1 MDLRTFLRDPIFIGE
16 HAALTAVAEQTKAE
30 EHPFVFVHYEDKIF
44 ALKSFDLLLSPGP
57 DLGTIMA
64 KVVTDVPLTP
74 VPFEDLTSRALDVLA
89 ELVTLVQYEGQL
101 KYIVREDFLVT
112 MVSTGTSSE
121 LAWLRSLF
129 ASIPRGLMIVD
140 LSYAV
145 VNSNAE
151 ALRMLRI
158 NRSDLPR
165 LRMHEVLGL
174 NNFQYVYR
182 TQNSLLN
189 QVITT
194 PLSPAA
200 VLVDF
205 VPLVMYQVVTGF
217 ALVLQDLPTL
227 EAMAMELDSVK
238 QLNQDLEAIFSTIYD
253 EIIVVDAKGKLLRAS
268 DHYIGAQWKRPPQSL
283 IGQQILRLKK
293 VNDLIPKVIREVQK
307 KEQKVSRMQNEG
319 DSPLLVVGNPIFDAA
334 GGLERI
340 VIASRDLTEMARLK
354 RELEQTRQ
362 ESESYR
368 QKSESYRQE
377 LEQLRERVT
386 QAQGTLPLYASPLM
400 HEVMREA
407 ERVAQFS
414 ATVLLHGES
423 GVGKEIIAN
432 TIHSLSDRSEQ
443 PFIKINCAAIP
454 ESLMESE
461 LFGYERGAFSGANQQ
476 GKTGLIVKAH
486 RGCLFLDEISE
497 LPLLIQGKLLRAIQE
512 REVYPVGATAPV
524 KFDIQIIAATNK
536 NLAEL
541 VTQGKFREDLY
552 YRINVFPIEV
562 PPLRERKEDIA
573 LLANSFLTQFNQTY
587 QRSLRLSNSALDLL
601 EAYPFPGNVRELQNL
616 IQRAAIKNDGEVID
630 AGAIEKIL
638 MRADTAPVS
647 GKAGSRFTQVMPL
660 HQAFAQIEEELVTL
674 AMKQYQSTTKAAK
687 ALGVSQATV
696 SRKYRQILA
705 QQKA

>member
-1 MDLRTFLRDPIFIGE
+1 MDLRTFLRDPIFIGD
-16 HAALTAVAEQTKAE
+16 HAALAAIAEQTKTE
-30 EHPFVFVHYEDKIF
+30 EHPFVFVHHEDKIY
-44 ALKSFDLLLSPGP
+44 ALKSFDLLLSPDP

-74 VPFEDLTSRALDVLA
+74 VPFNDLTSRALDVLA

-101 KYIVREDFLVT
+101 KYIVREDFLLT

-158 NRSDLPR
+158 NHSDLPR

-217 ALVLQDLPTL
+217 ALVLQDLPSL

-253 EIIVVDAKGKLLRAS
+253 EIIVVDARGKLLRAS
-268 DHYIGAQWKRPPQSL
+268 DHYIASQWKRPPQSL

-340 VIASRDLTEMARLK
+340 VVASRDLTEMARLK

-362 ESESYR
+362 E
-368 QKSESYRQE
+368 SESYRQE

-400 HEVMREA
+400 HEVMREV

-486 RGCLFLDEISE
+486 RSCLFLDEISE

-541 VTQGKFREDLY
+541 VAQGKFREDLY

-587 QRSLRLSNSALDLL
+587 QRNLRLSNSALDLL

-616 IQRAAIKNDGEVID
+616 IQRVAIKNDGEVID

-638 MRADTAPVS
+638 MRSDTATVS
-647 GKAGSRFTQVMPL
+647 GKTGSRFTQVIPL
-660 HQAFAQIEEELVTL
+660 QQAFAQIEEELVTL

-705 QQKA
+705 QQK

>member
-1 MDLRTFLRDPIFIGE
+1 MDLRTFLRDPIFVEASSSWTVICG
-16 HAALTAVAEQTKAE
+16 QIKAE
-30 EHPFVFVHYEDKIF
+30 EHPYVFTRREDKIY
-44 ALKSFDLLLSPGP
+44 ALKNFDFLLSQEQSLPQ
-57 DLGTIMA
+57 LIMSA
-64 KVVTDVPLTP
+64 AGEPPLTLIK
-74 VPFEDLTSRALDVLA
+74 FEELTSRVLDVLA
-89 ELVTLVQYEGQL
+89 ELVTLVQYEDQI
-101 KYIVREDFLVT
+101 KYIVREDFLLT

-140 LSYAV
+140 LGYAV

-158 NRSDLPR
+158 NRPDLPQ

-174 NNFQYVYR
+174 NNFQYVHR

-194 PLSPAA
+194 PLSQAA
-200 VLVDF
+200 ILVDF

-217 ALVLQDLPTL
+217 ALVLQDLPSI
-227 EAMAMELDSVK
+227 EVMAMELDSVK

-253 EIIVVDAKGKLLRAS
+253 EIIVVDAGGKLLRAS
-268 DHYIGAQWKRPPQSL
+268 DHYISAQWKRPPNIL

-307 KEQKVSRMQNEG
+307 KKRKVSLLQNEG
-319 DSPLLVVGNPIFDAA
+319 DSPLLTVGNPIFDAR
-334 GGLERI
+334 GDLERI
-340 VIASRDLTEMARLK
+340 IIASRDLTEMARLK

-362 ESESYR
+362 QSET
-368 QKSESYRQE
+368 YRQE
-377 LEQLRERVT
+377 LEQLRERVS
-386 QAQGTLPLYASPLM
+386 QAQGTIPLYVSPLM
-400 HEVMREA
+400 HEVMREV

-423 GVGKEIIAN
+423 GVVKEGIAN
-432 TIHSLSDRSEQ
+432 AIHSLSERREQ

-497 LPLLIQGKLLRAIQE
+497 LPPVIQGKLLRAIQE
-512 REVYPVGATAPV
+512 REVYPVGATTPV
-524 KFDIQIIAATNK
+524 KFDIQIIAATNR

-541 VTQGKFREDLY
+541 VAQGKFREDLY

-562 PPLRERKEDIA
+562 PPLRDRKEDIA
-573 LLANSFLTQFNQTY
+573 LLANLFLTQFNQTY
-587 QRSLRLSNSALDLL
+587 QRNLRLSNSALDLL

-616 IQRAAIKNDGEVID
+616 IQRVAIKNDGEVID
-630 AGAIEKIL
+630 ANAIEKIL
-638 MRADTAPVS
+638 MRGDVALNKTG
-647 GKAGSRFTQVMPL
+647 GKYAQVIPL
-660 HQAFAQIEEELVTL
+660 QQAFAQVEEELVSF

-705 QQKA
+705 NQK

>member
-1 MDLRTFLRDPIFIGE
+1 MDLRTFLRDPIFVEASSSWTVIS
-16 HAALTAVAEQTKAE
+16 EQIKAE
-30 EHPFVFVHYEDKIF
+30 EHPYVFTRREDKVY
-44 ALKSFDLLLSPGP
+44 ALKNFDFLLSQEQSLPQLITGAAGEP
-57 DLGTIMA
+57 
-64 KVVTDVPLTP
+64 PLTLIK
-74 VPFEDLTSRALDVLA
+74 FEELTSRVLDVLA
-89 ELVTLVQYEGQL
+89 ELVTLVQYEDQL
-101 KYIVREDFLVT
+101 KYIVREDFLLT

-140 LSYAV
+140 LGYAV

-158 NRSDLPR
+158 SGSDLPQ
-165 LRMHEVLGL
+165 LRMHEILGL

-194 PLSPAA
+194 PLSQAA
-200 VLVDF
+200 ILIDF

-217 ALVLQDLPTL
+217 ALVLQDLPSI

-253 EIIVVDAKGKLLRAS
+253 EIIVVDARGKLLRAS
-268 DHYIGAQWKRPPQSL
+268 DHYISSQWKRPPHSL

-307 KEQKVSRMQNEG
+307 KKQKVSFMQNEG
-319 DSPLLVVGNPIFDAA
+319 DSPLLAVGNPIFDA
-334 GGLERI
+334 GGDLERI

-354 RELEQTRQ
+354 RELEQTRKQ
-362 ESESYR
+362 SESY
-368 QKSESYRQE
+368 KQE
-377 LEQLRERVT
+377 LEQLRERVS
-386 QAQGTLPLYASPLM
+386 QAHGTLPLYASPLM
-400 HEVMREA
+400 HEVMREV

-432 TIHSLSDRSEQ
+432 AIHSLSDRREQ

-497 LPLLIQGKLLRAIQE
+497 LPLVIQGKLLRAIQE
-512 REVYPVGATAPV
+512 REVYPVGSTAPV
-524 KFDIQIIAATNK
+524 KFDIQIIAATNR
-536 NLAEL
+536 NLTKL
-541 VTQGKFREDLY
+541 VSYGKFREDLY

-562 PPLRERKEDIA
+562 PPLRDRKEDIA
-573 LLANSFLTQFNQTY
+573 LLANLFLTQFNQTY
-587 QRSLRLSNSALDLL
+587 QRNLRLSNSALDLL

-616 IQRAAIKNDGEVID
+616 IQRVAIKNDGEVID
-630 AGAIEKIL
+630 ASAIEKIL
-638 MRADTAPVS
+638 MRGDVALNKPG
-647 GKAGSRFTQVMPL
+647 GKHAQVIPL
-660 HQAFAQIEEELVTL
+660 HQAFAQVEEELVSL

-696 SRKYRQILA
+696 SRKYRQILGN
-705 QQKA
+705 QK